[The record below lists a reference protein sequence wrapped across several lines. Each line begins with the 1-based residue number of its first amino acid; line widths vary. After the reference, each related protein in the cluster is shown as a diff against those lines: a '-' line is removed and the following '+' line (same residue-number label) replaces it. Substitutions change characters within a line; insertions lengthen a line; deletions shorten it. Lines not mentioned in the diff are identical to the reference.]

1 MDDETLKKYA
11 YVSISSY
18 RAKVVKAMEDDVKT
32 PVKLAADS
40 GIKKNHI
47 SKVLRELKES
57 GVAEC
62 INEEAKRGRLY
73 RLTDVGE
80 EIVKHITIDED

>member
-18 RAKVVKAMEDDVKT
+18 RARAVKSLKDDVKMPSEIARDT
-32 PVKLAADS
+32 
-40 GIKKNHI
+40 GIRKNHI
-47 SKVLRELKES
+47 SKVLRELKDC

-62 INEEAKRGRLY
+62 INEEVRRGRLY
-73 RLTDVGE
+73 RLTDAGE
-80 EIVKHITIDED
+80 QIVEKLQ

>member
-18 RAKVVKAMEDDVKT
+18 RAKAVKALREHDKT
-32 PVKLAADS
+32 PSVIARDS
-40 GIKKNHI
+40 GIRINHI

-57 GVAEC
+57 DIAVC
-62 INEEAKRGRLY
+62 LNEEERKNRIY
-73 RLTDVGE
+73 RLTSMGR
-80 EIVKHITIDED
+80 EIADNLKDYD